1 LRVGLSVSVFIGDDV
16 GSSRQNRGGSADFV
30 GEVSFGWGRVSGG
43 QGRGGEGEHYFRFKF
58 LFSLWFQF
66 FINKS
71 L

>member
-1 LRVGLSVSVFIGDDV
+1 LRVGLGVSVFIGDDV

-43 QGRGGEGEHYFRFKF
+43 QGEGERESIILGSNFC
-58 LFSLWFQF
+58 SLYGF
-66 FINKS
+66 NS